1 MFQLL
6 ENFEEKREIEKSLA
20 VVVSQR
26 KLEKLEA
33 GEEMKERERTR
44 FNLRKK

>member
-6 ENFEEKREIEKSLA
+6 ENFEEKIEIEKSLD

-26 KLEKLEA
+26 KLE
-33 GEEMKERERTR
+33 
-44 FNLRKK
+44 NLKQEKK